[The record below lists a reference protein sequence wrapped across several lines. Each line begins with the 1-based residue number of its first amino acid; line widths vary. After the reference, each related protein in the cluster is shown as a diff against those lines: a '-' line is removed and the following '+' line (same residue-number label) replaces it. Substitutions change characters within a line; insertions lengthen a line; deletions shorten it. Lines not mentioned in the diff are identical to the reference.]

1 MVKRFGPVVEQL
13 VQEVEGLRS
22 SIGPLMHSATFNA
35 RFNSFLLSRFLEDN
49 GENTGVNPEGESE
62 YRIGPEHFGKLRRIQ
77 RGLNSAISAQA
88 LIPSSLLVTL
98 VSRFDA
104 FLGRIIRVMIEV
116 RPELIGTGDRAL
128 TLKQLNELGDY
139 DAAREFLIEK
149 EIESVL
155 RKSHSEHFD
164 WLESRLDIPLRKDL
178 PAWKAFVELTERRNL
193 LVHCDGIVSHQYLS
207 NCREAKVDT
216 STIAVGS
223 KLDVPHEYFRS
234 ACDCILEIGVKLTH
248 VIWRKLLPDDREA
261 ADDALNTTGFE
272 LIIHENF
279 RLAKELLRFSSSVI
293 KKHASERHRLMFL
306 VNWAQACKWGG
317 GDTECNE
324 LLANEDWSAKGQE
337 FQICAYALMENYEKT
352 CELMRAIGDKGSVK
366 AVDYR
371 EWPVFRKAR
380 REKSFTD
387 TYKNIFGEEM
397 RSGEHLVPVTQKQ
410 LEEFLSAVPG
420 TLATISAQAT
430 SDEIQNNGLHVQDGD
445 SSKKTI
451 VEHDK
456 VN

>member
-1 MVKRFGPVVEQL
+1 
-13 VQEVEGLRS
+13 
-22 SIGPLMHSATFNA
+22 
-35 RFNSFLLSRFLEDN
+35 
-49 GENTGVNPEGESE
+49 
-62 YRIGPEHFGKLRRIQ
+62 
-77 RGLNSAISAQA
+77 
-88 LIPSSLLVTL
+88 
-98 VSRFDA
+98 
-104 FLGRIIRVMIEV
+104 
-116 RPELIGTGDRAL
+116 
-128 TLKQLNELGDY
+128 
-139 DAAREFLIEK
+139 
-149 EIESVL
+149 
-155 RKSHSEHFD
+155 
-164 WLESRLDIPLRKDL
+164 L

-456 VN
+456 VNEKNDAGFSTSSSE